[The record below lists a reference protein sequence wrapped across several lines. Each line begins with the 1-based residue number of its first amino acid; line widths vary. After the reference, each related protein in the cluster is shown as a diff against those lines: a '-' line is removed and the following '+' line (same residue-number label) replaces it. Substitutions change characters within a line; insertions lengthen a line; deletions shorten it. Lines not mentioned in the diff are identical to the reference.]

1 MGDEGGNR
9 CKSTHSEST
18 APSDLV
24 VCFMREVDTANA
36 FVTEL
41 KDAVARRDCK
51 RCATAKAG
59 LHDAWTNAQGAITRL
74 EQLSGHREIHA
85 RRLLEQS
92 QSSARAVLDALWEF
106 VRKPNVQST
115 E

>member
-1 MGDEGGNR
+1 MGGEGGNR

-41 KDAVARRDCK
+41 EDAVARKDRR
-51 RCATAKAG
+51 RCAAAKAG
-59 LHDAWTNAQGAITRL
+59 LHDAWKNARGAITRL
-74 EQLSGHREIHA
+74 EQLSGHREVHA

-92 QSSARAVLDALWEF
+92 QSSARAALDALWEF
-106 VRKPNVQST
+106 VRKPNARPT